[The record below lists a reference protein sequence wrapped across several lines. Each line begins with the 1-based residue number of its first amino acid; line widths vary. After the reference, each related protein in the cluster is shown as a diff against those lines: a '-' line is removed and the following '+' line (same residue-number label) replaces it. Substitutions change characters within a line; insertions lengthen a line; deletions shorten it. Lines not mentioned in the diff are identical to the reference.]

1 MNHRS
6 RPISGS
12 SVRAAW
18 LTGLSP
24 AHAEE
29 CQVVHY
35 TPGQEYREHVDYFS
49 SADARAAER
58 MGAAGNRLISVF
70 VYLVRARA
78 PCLQLARI

>member
-1 MNHRS
+1 MLRAV
-6 RPISGS
+6 RGRIAELSGY
-12 SVRAAW
+12 
-18 LTGLSP
+18 
-24 AHAEE
+24 AEE
-29 CQVVHY
+29 NIEPLQFLQY